1 MRGTKQSLGSMR
13 KSLKFPSR
21 ERADCFPSVAMTK
34 CQIPNPKPPPS
45 IGGLY
50 LQHIMKNV
58 AQLTAILKKKNIVGN
73 AEMTVSEIIID
84 SRKVSVGSMF
94 VALKGT
100 QVDGHTFIQKAIE
113 MGAKSILCEDLP
125 ENLSENIAY
134 IQVPDAAEALGFM
147 ASEFYDNPSKKL
159 KLVGITGTNGKT
171 TTVMLLFRLFRNLGY
186 RCGLIS
192 TVQNQID
199 EEIIPSTHTTPDA
212 VSLNQLLAKMAQE
225 GCTHAFMEVS
235 SHAVVQHRITGVSF
249 TGAIFS
255 NITHDHLDFHGTF
268 DNYIKA
274 KKGFFDALPKTAFAL
289 INIDDRRGGVMV
301 QNTKANINTYS
312 LETLATVKGRIVSDT
327 IYGLQ
332 MEVDNQE
339 IHFQL
344 IGTFNAYNLLAIY
357 GAAVLLGEDKNEVL
371 VEMSALKTA
380 PGRFEQVVSLKNQK
394 VGIVDYAHTPDA
406 LQYVLKTI
414 NQIKGGNQRVI
425 TVVGCGGNRDA
436 TKRPIMAKIA
446 CELSNNVILT
456 SDNPRNE
463 DPAEI
468 LEQMRKGIPPIDF
481 KKTKIIEDRKEAI
494 LLAVNEIAKDGD
506 IILVAGKGHET
517 YQDIKG
523 VKHHFDDKEILIEAL
538 L

>member
-1 MRGTKQSLGSMR
+1 
-13 KSLKFPSR
+13 
-21 ERADCFPSVAMTK
+21 
-34 CQIPNPKPPPS
+34 
-45 IGGLY
+45 
-50 LQHIMKNV
+50 MKTLS
-58 AQLTAILKKKNIVGN
+58 QLTAGIKMKTIIGN
-73 AEMTVSEIIID
+73 PEIIVSEIIID
-84 SRKVSVGSMF
+84 SRKVTIGSMF

-100 QVDGHTFIQKAIE
+100 QIDGHTFIQKAID
-113 MGAKSILCEDLP
+113 MGAESILCEDLP
-125 ENLSENIAY
+125 ENRPDNITFL
-134 IQVPDAAEALGFM
+134 QVSNASEALGYL
-147 ASEFYDNPSKKL
+147 ASEFYDNPSEKL

-199 EEIIPSTHTTPDA
+199 ENVIPSTHTTPDA
-212 VSLNQLLAKMAQE
+212 VSLNQLLAKMLQA

-235 SHAVVQHRITGVSF
+235 SHAVVQHRITGVTF

-289 INIDDRRGGVMV
+289 IRGGVMV
-301 QNTKANINTYS
+301 QNTKASINTYS
-312 LETLATVKGRIVSDT
+312 LETLATVKGRIVSDS

-332 MEVDNQE
+332 MEINNQD

-344 IGTFNAYNLLAIY
+344 IGTFNAYNLMAIY
-357 GAAVLLGEDKNEVL
+357 GAAILLGEDSNEVL
-371 VEMSALKTA
+371 VEMSGLKTA
-380 PGRFEQVVSLKNQK
+380 PGRFEQIVSMIDQK
-394 VGIVDYAHTPDA
+394 VGIVDYAHTPNA
-406 LQYVLKTI
+406 LENVLKTI
-414 NQIKGGNQRVI
+414 NQIKEGNQQVI

-436 TKRPIMAKIA
+436 TKRPMMAKIA
-446 CELSNNVILT
+446 CELSNKVILT

-481 KKTKIIEDRKEAI
+481 KKTLIIEDRKEAI
-494 LLAVNEIAKDGD
+494 FLAVRKLAKEGD
-506 IILVAGKGHET
+506 IILVAGKGHEN
-517 YQDIKG
+517 YQEIKG
-523 VKHHFDDKEILIEAL
+523 IKYNFDDKKALAEAFEVN
-538 L
+538 

>member
-1 MRGTKQSLGSMR
+1 
-13 KSLKFPSR
+13 
-21 ERADCFPSVAMTK
+21 
-34 CQIPNPKPPPS
+34 
-45 IGGLY
+45 
-50 LQHIMKNV
+50 MKILS
-58 AQLTAILKKKNIVGN
+58 QLTASLKKKTIIGN
-73 AEMTVSEIIID
+73 PEIMVSEIIID
-84 SRKVSVGSMF
+84 SRKVTTGSMF

-100 QVDGHTFIQKAIE
+100 QIDGHTFIQKAID
-113 MGAKSILCEDLP
+113 MGAMSILCEDLP
-125 ENLSENIAY
+125 ETRPDNITFL
-134 IQVPDAAEALGFM
+134 QVSNASEALGYL

-199 EEIIPSTHTTPDA
+199 EYVIPSTHTTPDA
-212 VSLNQLLAKMAQE
+212 VSLNQLLAKMAQA

-235 SHAVVQHRITGVSF
+235 SHAVVQHRITGVTF

-301 QNTKANINTYS
+301 QNTKASINTYS
-312 LETLATVKGRIVSDT
+312 LETLATVKGKIISDS

-332 MEVDNQE
+332 MEINNHD

-344 IGTFNAYNLLAIY
+344 IGTFNAYNLMAIY
-357 GAAVLLGEDKNEVL
+357 GAAILLDEDANEVL
-371 VEMSALKTA
+371 VEMSSLKTA
-380 PGRFEQVVSLKNQK
+380 PGRFEQIVSMKDQK

-406 LQYVLKTI
+406 LENVLKTI
-414 NQIKGGNQRVI
+414 NQIKGGNQQII
-425 TVVGCGGNRDA
+425 TVVGCGGNRDE

-446 CELSNNVILT
+446 CELSNKVILT

-481 KKTKIIEDRKEAI
+481 KKTKIIEDRREAI
-494 LLAVNEIAKDGD
+494 FMAVRELAREGD
-506 IILVAGKGHET
+506 IILVAGKGHEN
-517 YQDIKG
+517 YQEIKG
-523 VKHHFDDKEILIEAL
+523 IKHHFDDKDALSEAFEAI
-538 L
+538 

>member
-1 MRGTKQSLGSMR
+1 
-13 KSLKFPSR
+13 
-21 ERADCFPSVAMTK
+21 
-34 CQIPNPKPPPS
+34 
-45 IGGLY
+45 
-50 LQHIMKNV
+50 MKILS
-58 AQLTAILKKKNIVGN
+58 QLTASLKKKTIIGN
-73 AEMTVSEIIID
+73 LEIMVSEIIID
-84 SRKVSVGSMF
+84 SRKVTTGSMF

-100 QVDGHTFIQKAIE
+100 QIDGHTFIQKAID
-113 MGAKSILCEDLP
+113 MGARSILCEDLP
-125 ENLSENIAY
+125 ETRPDNITFL
-134 IQVPDAAEALGFM
+134 QVSNASEALGYL

-199 EEIIPSTHTTPDA
+199 ENVIPSTHTTPDA
-212 VSLNQLLAKMAQE
+212 VSLNLLLSKMVHA

-235 SHAVVQHRITGVSF
+235 SHAVVQHRITGVTF

-301 QNTKANINTYS
+301 QNTKASINTYS
-312 LETLATVKGRIVSDT
+312 LETLATVKGRIVSDS

-332 MEVDNQE
+332 MEINNQD

-344 IGTFNAYNLLAIY
+344 IGTFNAYNLMAIY
-357 GAAVLLGEDKNEVL
+357 GAAILLDEDANEVL
-371 VEMSALKTA
+371 VEMSSLKTA
-380 PGRFEQVVSLKNQK
+380 PGRFEQIVSMKDQK

-406 LQYVLKTI
+406 LQNVLKTI
-414 NQIKGGNQRVI
+414 NQIKDGNQQVI

-446 CELSNNVILT
+446 CELSNKVILT

-481 KKTKIIEDRKEAI
+481 KKTLIVEDRKEAI
-494 LLAVNEIAKDGD
+494 FLAVRKLAKEGD
-506 IILVAGKGHET
+506 IILVAGKGHEN
-517 YQDIKG
+517 YQEIKG
-523 VKHHFDDKEILIEAL
+523 VKYHFDDKEALAEAFEAN
-538 L
+538 

>member
-1 MRGTKQSLGSMR
+1 
-13 KSLKFPSR
+13 
-21 ERADCFPSVAMTK
+21 
-34 CQIPNPKPPPS
+34 
-45 IGGLY
+45 
-50 LQHIMKNV
+50 MKTIS
-58 AQLTAILKKKNIVGN
+58 QLTASINKKTIIGN
-73 AEMTVSEIIID
+73 PEIMVSEIIID
-84 SRKVSVGSMF
+84 SRKVTTDSMF

-100 QVDGHTFIQKAIE
+100 QIDGHIFIQKAIDL
-113 MGAKSILCEDLP
+113 GARSILCEDLP
-125 ENLSENIAY
+125 ENRPDNITFV
-134 IQVPDAAEALGFM
+134 QVLNASEALGYL

-199 EEIIPSTHTTPDA
+199 ENIIPSTHTTPDA
-212 VSLNQLLAKMAQE
+212 VSLNQLLAKMVRA

-235 SHAVVQHRITGVSF
+235 SHAVVQHRITGVIF

-255 NITHDHLDFHGTF
+255 NISHDHLDFHGTF

-274 KKGFFDALPKTAFAL
+274 KKGFFDALPRAAFAL

-301 QNTKANINTYS
+301 QNTKASINTYS
-312 LETLATVKGRIVSDT
+312 LETLATVKGRIISDS

-332 MEVDNQE
+332 MEINNQD

-344 IGTFNAYNLLAIY
+344 IGTFNAYNLMAIY
-357 GAAVLLGEDKNEVL
+357 GAAILLGEDSNEVL
-371 VEMSALKTA
+371 VEMSSLKTA
-380 PGRFEQVVSLKNQK
+380 PGRFEQIVSMKDQK

-406 LQYVLKTI
+406 LQNVLKTI
-414 NQIKGGNQRVI
+414 NQIKEGNQQII

-446 CELSNNVILT
+446 CELSNKVILT

-481 KKTKIIEDRKEAI
+481 KKTTIIVDRKEAI
-494 LLAVNEIAKDGD
+494 FLAVRELAREGD
-506 IILVAGKGHET
+506 IILVAGKGHEN
-517 YQDIKG
+517 YQEIKG
-523 VKHHFDDKEILIEAL
+523 IKNHFDDKEALAEAFEAN
-538 L
+538 